1 MPIISKHTMLR
12 RKNKAN
18 NLSKRRISVTLFAYG
33 ELLLC
38 SAMYGFVQLKKEKQ
52 LRYKCLTVCH

>member
-38 SAMYGFVQLKKEKQ
+38 SAMYGFVQLKKENN
-52 LRYKCLTVCH
+52 YDTNV